1 MFDRPLIIAEI
12 GSVHDG
18 SFGNA
23 LHLIKAAAECGADV
37 VKFQTH
43 IAEAET
49 LRDAPMPPYFKGEP
63 RFEYF
68 TRTGFTE
75 RQWRDLRDACHTNK
89 VLFSSSPFSLEAV
102 DLLERIGLDL
112 YKVPS
117 GEVTNTPLLE
127 KIASTGKPVL
137 LSTGMSDWNEID
149 EAVGV
154 LRYGG
159 VLCVMQC
166 TSQYPTPPDKVGL
179 NVISEIRERYGC
191 ISGYSDHTR
200 GSAASF
206 AAAALGARVV
216 EKHFA
221 FSRLMYGS
229 DASNSM
235 EPAEFQEFCLGL
247 KDIWTMLDNPVHKN
261 DLSDLQEMKTIFQ
274 KSIVAARRI
283 EKGHVITE
291 QDLAFKKPGDG
302 IPAASYRVIL
312 GRRASKTIP
321 EDTKLTENDYS

>member
-1 MFDRPLIIAEI
+1 MQNLPLIIAEI

-23 LHLIKAAAECGADV
+23 LKLIEAAARCGADV

-49 LRDAPMPPYFKGEP
+49 LKDAPMPPYFKGEP

-68 TRTGFTE
+68 KRTGFSDE
-75 RQWRDLRDACHTNK
+75 QWSELRSACHRAD

-102 DLLERIGLDL
+102 DLLERIGIDL

-117 GEVTNTPLLE
+117 GEVTNIPLLE
-127 KIASTGKPVL
+127 KLSSTGKPVL
-137 LSTGMSDWNEID
+137 LSTGMSDWEEID
-149 EAVGV
+149 AAVHV
-154 LRYGG
+154 LEQGG
-159 VLCVMQC
+159 PLCVMQC
-166 TSQYPTPPDKVGL
+166 TSQYPTPPEKAGINL
-179 NVISEIRERYGC
+179 ISEILERYAC
-191 ISGYSDHTR
+191 IPGYSDHTR

-206 AAAALGARVV
+206 AAAALGARVI

-229 DASNSM
+229 DALNSM
-235 EPAEFQEFCLGL
+235 EPDEFEQFCSGL
-247 KDIWTMLDNPVHKN
+247 KDIWTMLDNPVDKN
-261 DLSDLQEMKTIFQ
+261 NLDDVREMKTIFQ

-302 IPAASYRVIL
+302 IPAASYRMIL
-312 GRRASKTIP
+312 GKRASKTIP
-321 EDTKLTENDYS
+321 EDTKLTESDYT